1 MLVLLT
7 ALLLPNGANAWS
19 FDLIKEDKGN
29 VLLGFVGGIAAHEMG
44 HISLAILKNTD
55 VEFDRLSITYPDPN
69 LTDEDLLQLSSAG
82 FQIQWIA
89 SELGFRYLADENTP
103 VRIRNRAAGIVLS
116 HLAITAAYVIFLK
129 NDRNGDI
136 DGMSR
141 ATGIS
146 NDRLL
151 LAVSV
156 PAILDGWRLL
166 GNTVPKWVPTASIAT
181 KGIGITWVWTY

>member
-1 MLVLLT
+1 LLA
-7 ALLLPNGANAWS
+7 ALLLPNGASAWS
-19 FDLIKEDKGN
+19 LNLIKQDKGN
-29 VLLGFVGGIAAHEMG
+29 VLLGFVGGIAAHELG
-44 HISLAILKNTD
+44 HISLATLKDTD

-69 LTDEDLLQLSSAG
+69 LSDQDLLELSSVG

-89 SELGFRYLADENTP
+89 SELAFRYLADENTP
-103 VRIRNRAAGIVLS
+103 ARIRNRAAGVVLS
-116 HLAITAAYVIFLK
+116 HLAITAAYMVFLK

-141 ATGIS
+141 VTGIS

-156 PAILDGWRLL
+156 PAVLDGWRLL
-166 GNTVPKWVPTASIAT
+166 GHAVPKWVPTASIMS